1 MKPFMSSSL
10 INKVK
15 YTPYLIYNNF
25 VWQYNFLL
33 QVIIKSV
40 SKTSEFIKTLPQTVV
55 PKDYGGLAPI
65 MSETN
70 GKFKFA

>member
-1 MKPFMSSSL
+1 L
-10 INKVK
+10 I
-15 YTPYLIYNNF
+15 LL
-25 VWQYNFLL
+25 FLL

-40 SKTSEFIKTLPQTVV
+40 PKTNEFIKTLPQTVV

-70 GKFKFA
+70 GKF